1 VAPHRRHVGSDR
13 VGLLP
18 WFVPWGEVM
27 QQQALPLSVSRLVL
41 QAKRQEIDAVRQ
53 LAGRAEFVDVIGQLI
68 HALQR
73 ERGASSTY
81 LASKGQRFADVRRA
95 ALEAARPIE
104 AELRVQFAVQM
115 DPPRAASARM
125 LSMMAWV
132 QLGLDALDELRSQVG
147 QQALTAHDSVAAFSR
162 VIASLVE
169 LIFEVADAAPLP
181 GISRLLV
188 AYLHLVQGKEAAGQ
202 ERAIGALL
210 FASGSSSEAHQ
221 QRMIHL
227 IDAQERSLSVFAEF
241 AEASQRTRWEQQQL
255 APGVARLERLR
266 RTLCTARPGATLD
279 SNLSDGWFDVC
290 SERITAL
297 WQVEIDLVKRLREA
311 CEAQISE
318 SQQDLLDS
326 EGLLRRLRDNP
337 PPHTHA
343 VDRFFDIATR
353 PESAPALVAPG
364 GGGQTPSVVELLQ
377 AQSARLA
384 SMEAELDAA
393 RRALHERKVIERA
406 KGVLMSRLSMT
417 EEAAFRALQK
427 TSMDQNRRLLDVAEA
442 TLSLPDFAFPR
453 RDDLHQ
459 G

>member
-41 QAKRQEIDAVRQ
+41 QAKQQEIDAVRQ

-95 ALEAARPIE
+95 ALEEARPVE

-132 QLGLDALDELRSQVG
+132 QLGLDALDELRSQIE

-202 ERAIGALL
+202 ERAIGALQ

-221 QRMIHL
+221 QRVIHL

-241 AEASQRTRWEQQQL
+241 AEASQRAHWEQQQL

-297 WQVEIDLVKRLREA
+297 WQLEIDLVKRLREA
-311 CEAQISE
+311 C
-318 SQQDLLDS
+318 
-326 EGLLRRLRDNP
+326 GRRSANRSRTCWIPRACCAACATTRRHTPMPSIDFSTSPPDPNPHRRWWHRAVAARPPRWSNCCRPSRRDW
-337 PPHTHA
+337 
-343 VDRFFDIATR
+343 
-353 PESAPALVAPG
+353 PAWKRSWMRRGVRC
-364 GGGQTPSVVELLQ
+364 T
-377 AQSARLA
+377 SARSSNGPKA
-384 SMEAELDAA
+384 C
-393 RRALHERKVIERA
+393 
-406 KGVLMSRLSMT
+406 
-417 EEAAFRALQK
+417 
-427 TSMDQNRRLLDVAEA
+427 
-442 TLSLPDFAFPR
+442 
-453 RDDLHQ
+453 
-459 G
+459 